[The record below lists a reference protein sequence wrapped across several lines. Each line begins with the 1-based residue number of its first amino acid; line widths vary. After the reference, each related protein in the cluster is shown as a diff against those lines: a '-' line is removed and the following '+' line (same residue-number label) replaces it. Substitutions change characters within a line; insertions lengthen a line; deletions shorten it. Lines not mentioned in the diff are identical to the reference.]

1 MECCVSVIQ
10 DQFNFSRKKCCII
23 ILAVICILGIPCSLG
38 FGVLD
43 FIAPLGL
50 SILDFFD
57 FMTNSIM
64 MPISAACTCLLII
77 KVTGFKTVIDE
88 VEYSS
93 KFKRKNAYI
102 FCMKYIVVPGLM
114 IILISSILSTLG
126 VISI

>member
-1 MECCVSVIQ
+1 
-10 DQFNFSRKKCCII
+10 
-23 ILAVICILGIPCSLG
+23 
-38 FGVLD
+38 
-43 FIAPLGL
+43 
-50 SILDFFD
+50 
-57 FMTNSIM
+57 M

-93 KFKRKNAYI
+93 KFKRKKAYI

>member
-1 MECCVSVIQ
+1 
-10 DQFNFSRKKCCII
+10 
-23 ILAVICILGIPCSLG
+23 
-38 FGVLD
+38 
-43 FIAPLGL
+43 
-50 SILDFFD
+50 
-57 FMTNSIM
+57 M

>member
-1 MECCVSVIQ
+1 MTPLTLLSLYILIGVIIFFY
-10 DQFNFSRKKCCII
+10 QFNFSRKKCCII

-64 MPISAACTCLLII
+64 MPISAA
-77 KVTGFKTVIDE
+77 
-88 VEYSS
+88 
-93 KFKRKNAYI
+93 
-102 FCMKYIVVPGLM
+102 
-114 IILISSILSTLG
+114 
-126 VISI
+126 